1 MWRTLCLNLQTVV
14 KEEKRH
20 GECQKYCPLTENEN
34 TAIMSNKY
42 QRIYQATKIRKIVE
56 FHPTAIVI
64 EARVES
70 CREHPP

>member
-1 MWRTLCLNLQTVV
+1 MEEAVSKFQTVV

-20 GECQKYCPLTENEN
+20 GECQKHFPLTENEK
-34 TAIMSNKY
+34 TAIMSNKH
-42 QRIYQATKIRKIVE
+42 QGIDQATKIHKIVE

-70 CREHPP
+70 CGEHPP